1 MPTFYHFLNKILIIS
16 LSLIEPE
23 NVKEVPTFYHFLN
36 KILIISLS
44 LIEPE
49 NVKEEEERS
58 SSVENTE
65 TTEVSVDSIPHVKV
79 GQLIEFDWDIQGIF
93 L

>member
-23 NVKEVPTFYHFLN
+23 NVKEVPTFYHFLLN

-49 NVKEEEERS
+49 NVKEEERS

-79 GQLIEFDWDIQGIF
+79 GQLIEFD
-93 L
+93 

>member
-23 NVKEVPTFYHFLN
+23 NVK
-36 KILIISLS
+36 
-44 LIEPE
+44 
-49 NVKEEEERS
+49 EEERS

-79 GQLIEFDWDIQGIF
+79 GQLIEFD
-93 L
+93 